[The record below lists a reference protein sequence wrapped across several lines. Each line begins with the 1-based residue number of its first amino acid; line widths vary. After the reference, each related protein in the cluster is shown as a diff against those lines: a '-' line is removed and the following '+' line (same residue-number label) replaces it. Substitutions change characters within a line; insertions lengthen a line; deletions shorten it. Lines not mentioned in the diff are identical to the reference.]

1 MTQPLLK
8 TRTSS
13 HHWNTPHIGMIADG
27 KYMFK
32 QAAANFESCYKLKA
46 KLYILIG
53 ILFLYMFMFE
63 LFYCKL
69 QGLQIDRLEINP
81 DDEVSFWKIRS

>member
-1 MTQPLLK
+1 
-8 TRTSS
+8 
-13 HHWNTPHIGMIADG
+13 MIADG

-32 QAAANFESCYKLKA
+32 QAAANCYKLKA

-53 ILFLYMFMFE
+53 ILFLCMFRFE
-63 LFYCKL
+63 LFECK
-69 QGLQIDRLEINP
+69 LQIDRLEIDP

>member
-1 MTQPLLK
+1 MTQQPLLK

-32 QAAANFESCYKLKA
+32 QAAANCYKLKA
-46 KLYILIG
+46 KLYILID